1 MPRAL
6 PPFFLLLLLTAF
18 RSVWKL
24 NGRFDMMKLY
34 FLFQVVPCIFM
45 DRIIDNNFIKGYFGS
60 AAATKNEIYLD
71 HQVLNYRVRLF
82 CYFWYLH
89 THAVCFEL
97 CSVIYVSH
105 CSNQWTCSLR
115 NWYYCLYCVP
125 NLCFYKHVRYSYKRG
140 DSMICLLWMRIR
152 LSWIFFS
159 VYNYNIL

>member
-1 MPRAL
+1 
-6 PPFFLLLLLTAF
+6 
-18 RSVWKL
+18 
-24 NGRFDMMKLY
+24 
-34 FLFQVVPCIFM
+34 M
-45 DRIIDNNFIKGYFGS
+45 DRNIDNNFIKGYFGS
-60 AAATKNEIYLD
+60 AAAAKNEIYLD

-125 NLCFYKHVRYSYKRG
+125 NLCFYKHVRYGYKRG
-140 DSMICLLWMRIR
+140 DSMICLLWMRKR
-152 LSWIFFS
+152 LSWIFYVCLKVKNALRS
-159 VYNYNIL
+159 VYQNSFSANILHYCIPQY